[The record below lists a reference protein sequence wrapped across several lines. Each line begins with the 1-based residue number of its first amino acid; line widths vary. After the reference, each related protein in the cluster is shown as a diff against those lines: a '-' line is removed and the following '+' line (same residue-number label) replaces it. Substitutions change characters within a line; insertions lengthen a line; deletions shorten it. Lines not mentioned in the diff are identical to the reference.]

1 MKFFSH
7 SAISH
12 IKQRRARKGT
22 IKMVKE
28 VKSKAEFDK
37 MIEEAGDKLVVIDF
51 YATWCGPCKIIS
63 PVVDKFAKKF
73 KGQVIFLKVDV
84 DEKGAEE
91 LVNDFKIEIMPTFVF
106 QRNGKTIGLISGSN
120 EQKLLDKIEK
130 LLKA

>member
-1 MKFFSH
+1 
-7 SAISH
+7 
-12 IKQRRARKGT
+12 
-22 IKMVKE
+22 MVKE
-28 VKSKAEFDK
+28 VKSKAEFNK

-73 KGQVIFLKVDV
+73 EGEVIFLKVDV
-84 DEKGAEE
+84 DDKGAEE